1 VEKWKRRNYSPMLW
15 RRAAVPAVN
24 FYFSFRE
31 NPRHP
36 CQTPPVKLF
45 YTGPFINA
53 EMLVAMLDKHGIAAT
68 HAFLDPAVP
77 DDGDLSR
84 PAQVFVPEAD
94 YDRAFKLFYTER
106 EDEL

>member
-1 VEKWKRRNYSPMLW
+1 
-15 RRAAVPAVN
+15 
-24 FYFSFRE
+24 
-31 NPRHP
+31 
-36 CQTPPVKLF
+36 VKLF

-68 HAFLDPAVP
+68 QSFVDPTLP

-94 YDRAFKLFYTER
+94 YDRAFKLFYAER

>member
-1 VEKWKRRNYSPMLW
+1 
-15 RRAAVPAVN
+15 
-24 FYFSFRE
+24 
-31 NPRHP
+31 
-36 CQTPPVKLF
+36 VKLF

-53 EMLVAMLDKHGIAAT
+53 EMLVAMLDKLGIAAT
-68 HAFLDPAVP
+68 QSFVDPAAP

-84 PAQVFVPEAD
+84 PAQVFVLEKD